1 MSQGNQSQS
10 DEDGDLAE
18 YHVDL
23 QDKLYDEEISKQ
35 SSQKKCRGRPKMPEK
50 WTRVISINYDALDKL
65 KSYQL
70 NTDLLLAAGVP

>member
-35 SSQKKCRGRPKMPEK
+35 SS
-50 WTRVISINYDALDKL
+50 
-65 KSYQL
+65 
-70 NTDLLLAAGVP
+70 

>member
-1 MSQGNQSQS
+1 
-10 DEDGDLAE
+10 
-18 YHVDL
+18 
-23 QDKLYDEEISKQ
+23 
-35 SSQKKCRGRPKMPEK
+35 MPEK